1 MLKQYTMIIGL
12 GLTLGL
18 AGCAQTNKDLPS
30 SEQVITESPDIA
42 KTEEGQR
49 RRGNRDGQ
57 RRTPPAE
64 AYAACASLALE
75 SACSFESPRGTRAG
89 VCRVRPNDDRAIC
102 AVPRPEGGRRRRGG
116 Q

>member
-1 MLKQYTMIIGL
+1 MLKQYTLIIGL

-49 RRGNRDGQ
+49 RRHLCSKVPAHLSRRAERARVFAVYARMMIAPFARFRDQKAAAVG
-57 RRTPPAE
+57 AE
-64 AYAACASLALE
+64 ASN
-75 SACSFESPRGTRAG
+75 
-89 VCRVRPNDDRAIC
+89 RVPVITH
-102 AVPRPEGGRRRRGG
+102 